1 MNRDE
6 MLKKL
11 RLTEAQYRDLMAKY
25 VTFCKSLDNSQKR
38 VVRHNMPKLE
48 KAAKSFGPDVTV
60 EDFKKFCG
68 PEILEC
74 GIGGCWGGDDD

>member
-1 MNRDE
+1 MTREE

-11 RLTEAQYRDLMAKY
+11 RLTEAEYTDLISQFLKF
-25 VTFCKSLDNSQKR
+25 TGNLDEAQKR

-48 KAAKSFGPDVTV
+48 KAARSFGPDVTV

-68 PEILEC
+68 PVLLAD
-74 GIGGCWGGDDD
+74 GWGCWGGEDE